1 MSIEETLLDL
11 GYSLEAR
18 FGMFTERG
26 NRAVADIV
34 KNSNSYAEAAA
45 KLEDLAKV
53 EGFAEATDT
62 EVRECVWAVF
72 EK

>member
-11 GYSLEAR
+11 GYSLEAS
-18 FGMFTERG
+18 FGMFSERG
-26 NRAVADIV
+26 NRAVEDIV
-34 KNSNSYAEAAA
+34 KSSSSFQEAML
-45 KLEDLAKV
+45 KLEDLSLVK
-53 EGFAEATDT
+53 GFEEAMDT